1 MSARKAPP
9 TTADESWLAST
20 LALAVAALVAILVLG
35 GFWLQQTKSND
46 AALRHQADVYESY
59 RESTRPSTRPVELP
73 AAFTQAQQNREKLLS
88 HPAVTPG
95 PGFNYP
101 GVQSTGV
108 AIVDAIEQAAK
119 SQKAP

>member
-1 MSARKAPP
+1 MSARKAPH
-9 TTADESWLAST
+9 TTADDSWLAST
-20 LALAVAALVAILVLG
+20 LAIAVAALVAILVLG

-59 RESTRPSTRPVELP
+59 RESTRPTPRNVELP
-73 AAFTQAQQNREKLLS
+73 AAFTQAQENRTKLLN

-108 AIVDAIEQAAK
+108 AIVDAIDAAAK
-119 SQKAP
+119 SVKD

>member
-1 MSARKAPP
+1 MSARKAPH

-20 LALAVAALVAILVLG
+20 LAIAVAALVAILVLG

-59 RESTRPSTRPVELP
+59 RESTRPTPRAVELP
-73 AAFTQAQQNREKLLS
+73 STFTEAQHNREKLLN

-108 AIVDAIEQAAK
+108 AIVDAMDAATQQ
-119 SQKAP
+119 QKN